1 MTVAASSL
9 GIYRDALYPN
19 DIIFLDKTSL
29 YYSIRA
35 INGDWILL
43 VIDRIL
49 QLLIQQVGRRNVT
62 NYTDKKHLISSA
74 LGTIQE
80 AWHSVRGHFPLKK
93 VSADNIL

>member
-9 GIYRDALYPN
+9 YIVTLY
-19 DIIFLDKTSL
+19 IRMVSFFLDYTSL
-29 YYSIRA
+29 YYFIRA

-49 QLLIQQVGRRNVT
+49 QLLIQHVGRRNVT